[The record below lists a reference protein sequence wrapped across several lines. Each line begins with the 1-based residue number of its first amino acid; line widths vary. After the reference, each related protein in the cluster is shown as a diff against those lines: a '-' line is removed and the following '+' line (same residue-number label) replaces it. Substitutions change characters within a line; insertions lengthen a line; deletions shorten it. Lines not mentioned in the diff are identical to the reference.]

1 MQNKIGVVIV
11 AAGKGTRMGQ
21 AVSKQYLPLAGKPIF
36 VHTLQTFA
44 THPQIDSI
52 AIVVPTGDEKYVRQL
67 VEQYECRKVDAVIA
81 GGAERQHS
89 VLRGLFA
96 LGEGID
102 LVLVHDAVRP
112 FTTHETIDKVLRE
125 AVISG
130 AAVTAVPVKDTIKI
144 ADEDGIVQST
154 PNRQSLWAVQT
165 PQAFRLSLL
174 IAAYEQAERD
184 GYVGTDDASLVE
196 RLGSPVKLVQG
207 EYTNLKI
214 TTPEDLHWAEHY
226 INDLMN
232 GRGQDDTDRTRL

>member
-52 AIVVPTGDEKYVRQL
+52 AIVVPTGDEEYVRQL

-112 FTTHETIDKVLRE
+112 FTTH
-125 AVISG
+125 
-130 AAVTAVPVKDTIKI
+130 
-144 ADEDGIVQST
+144 
-154 PNRQSLWAVQT
+154 
-165 PQAFRLSLL
+165 
-174 IAAYEQAERD
+174 
-184 GYVGTDDASLVE
+184 
-196 RLGSPVKLVQG
+196 
-207 EYTNLKI
+207 
-214 TTPEDLHWAEHY
+214 
-226 INDLMN
+226 
-232 GRGQDDTDRTRL
+232 